1 MQGPKNVN
9 QSVMQKIELKMRLA
23 DTVRKKL
30 TASIVKRVQL
40 SEKNELEILD
50 RFSTHPASSFVH
62 EQL

>member
-1 MQGPKNVN
+1 
-9 QSVMQKIELKMRLA
+9 MQKIELKMRLA

-50 RFSTHPASSFVH
+50 RFSTHPASSFEH